1 MFLGR
6 YGFDVDLLHNTGRG
20 FVVKEKGD
28 RATVAIDGKEYP
40 FLTVHQAKG
49 LEAES
54 VILLNCNSG
63 TYGFPST
70 VEDDP
75 VLNYVLSEDES
86 FRDGEERRLFYVAIT
101 MAKKNICI
109 LYESEHPSSF
119 FEGMVDENE
128 SPYENARF
136 AG

>member
-20 FVVKEKGD
+20 FVVKKKGD

-54 VILLNCNSG
+54 VILLNCTIHPDATCGNHRPES
-63 TYGFPST
+63 
-70 VEDDP
+70 
-75 VLNYVLSEDES
+75 LS
-86 FRDGEERRLFYVAIT
+86 V
-101 MAKKNICI
+101 
-109 LYESEHPSSF
+109 
-119 FEGMVDENE
+119 
-128 SPYENARF
+128 
-136 AG
+136 